1 MTKRRP
7 PLSRLAALA
16 AVLLLALSLA
26 ACTRERAAPEGADAT
41 PGAESATA
49 PAGAPTDAQATE
61 PAGTADATT
70 PAEPGGEPVVTVAAG
85 TAEADGTPTP
95 GEGETTTGE
104 HEVQSGETLMSIALL
119 YDTDVET
126 LRRLNFLPD
135 DVIQVGQRLIV
146 PITPPTPTPTPAP
159 FIYVVQS
166 GDTLFSLVRRFG
178 VAAEDLV
185 NANNITDPNTLVPGT
200 ELVIPGYAPE
210 GAAPVA
216 EGTAEGGT
224 DGGPAGTPATGGDDL
239 VQHVVQPGE
248 TFSEIAALYGVEEE
262 ELAVA
267 NGIANRNQLRS
278 GQTLTI
284 PGLTRAQL
292 REAQTVTHTVAQGET
307 LSEIAQQYGVDAD
320 VIIEENGLANPNDI
334 RVGQELRIPPP

>member
-7 PLSRLAALA
+7 TLFRLAALA
-16 AVLLLALSLA
+16 AVLLLALALA
-26 ACTRERAAPEGADAT
+26 ACTRERAAPETTDATGADAT
-41 PGAESATA
+41 A
-49 PAGAPTDAQATE
+49 ATE
-61 PAGTADATT
+61 PAGTPADTQATES
-70 PAEPGGEPVVTVAAG
+70 PVESPVVEGGAGEPVVTVAPG
-85 TAEADGTPTP
+85 DAEAEGTPTP
-95 GEGETTTGE
+95 AEGETSTGE

-126 LRRLNFLPD
+126 LRSLNFLPD
-135 DVIQVGQRLIV
+135 DVIQVGQRLLV

-159 FIYVVQS
+159 FIYVVQD

-185 NANNITDPNTLVPGT
+185 TANNITDPNTLVPGT
-200 ELVIPGYAPE
+200 ELIIPGYVPEGTAPVTEGTEEGGE
-210 GAAPVA
+210 GAA
-216 EGTAEGGT
+216 GGA
-224 DGGPAGTPATGGDDL
+224 PAAGAGEL

-248 TFSEIAALYGVEEE
+248 TFSEIAQQYGVDEE
-262 ELAVA
+262 ELAAA
-267 NGIANRNQLRS
+267 NGITNRNQLRS

-284 PGLTRAQL
+284 PGLTQAQL

-307 LSEIAQQYGVDAD
+307 LSEIAQQYGVDAG
-320 VIIEENGLANPNDI
+320 VIIEANGLANPNDI